1 MAENNPVKE
10 PVVEWTRV
18 IGGAL
23 AAVSSAVLL
32 STLGAVGTIAGA
44 ALGSVIVS
52 VSSSVYARG
61 LSRSRRRMAQAQEAA
76 LRRVGVAQAE
86 VLRARRRDGAGTT
99 EAHLDRADEHLARA
113 RDRLEAADPEPEP
126 EPLRRRIAGILDQLP
141 WRRVALV
148 AAAGFVIAIAVVTG
162 FELIAGRPVSSY
174 TGGTSSHHGTSFSNI
189 DNGGHHPATPSPSPT
204 GSTSPSPTP
213 GGSASGGPSSSPSP
227 SPTGT
232 PSATPTPTTTPSE
245 TPTVEPSPSAIEPT
259 PGG

>member
-1 MAENNPVKE
+1 MGENKRAKE

-18 IGGAL
+18 AGGAL

-52 VSSSVYARG
+52 VSTSLYARG
-61 LSRSRRRMAQAQEAA
+61 LNRSRQRMALAQEVA

-86 VLRARRRDGAGTT
+86 VLRARRRTGEGVT
-99 EAHLDRADEHLARA
+99 EAHLERADQHLDHA
-113 RDRLEAADPEPEP
+113 RDRLEADPEPDP
-126 EPLRRRIAGILDQLP
+126 EPLRERIGPLLRSLP
-141 WRRVALV
+141 WKRVALV
-148 AAAGFVIAIAVVTG
+148 AGLMFVIAIALVSG

-189 DNGGHHPATPSPSPT
+189 DNGGHHPATPSPSPSE
-204 GSTSPSPTP
+204 STSPSPTP
-213 GGSASGGPSSSPSP
+213 GGPASGGPSGSPSA
-227 SPTGT
+227 S
-232 PSATPTPTTTPSE
+232 PSATPSAEPSPSTTPSE
-245 TPTVEPSPSAIEPT
+245 SPSSEPSPSDVTPT